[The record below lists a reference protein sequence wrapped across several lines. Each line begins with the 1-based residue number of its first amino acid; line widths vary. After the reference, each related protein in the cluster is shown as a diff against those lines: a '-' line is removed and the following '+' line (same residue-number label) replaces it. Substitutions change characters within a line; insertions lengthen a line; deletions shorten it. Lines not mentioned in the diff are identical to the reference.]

1 MNEKFMADLFP
12 DGAAGGTLARVLAPS
27 SSGSTLSAMG
37 KRASLGRAPSTDPS
51 SIPSSSGSTP
61 TPTSSSAA
69 SSTSAVSNSS
79 QAENL
84 AQDMADLMHDFDVVS
99 RIASLIGTTR
109 GRYEGLTPSVT
120 SQILA
125 DIQSSIRQ
133 KDEEMSY
140 MDACCLQLVL
150 KGRNSKDKPETYTF
164 QTRDPN
170 AKREWIVGEL

>member
-1 MNEKFMADLFP
+1 MCFRSE
-12 DGAAGGTLARVLAPS
+12 
-27 SSGSTLSAMG
+27 SG
-37 KRASLGRAPSTDPS
+37 
-51 SIPSSSGSTP
+51 
-61 TPTSSSAA
+61 
-69 SSTSAVSNSS
+69 

-99 RIASLIGTTR
+99 RVASLIGTTR
-109 GRYEGLTPSVT
+109 GRYEGLTLDVT

-140 MDACCLQLVL
+140 MDACCLQIAL

-170 AKREWIVGEL
+170 AKREWIVG

>member
-1 MNEKFMADLFP
+1 
-12 DGAAGGTLARVLAPS
+12 
-27 SSGSTLSAMG
+27 MG

-61 TPTSSSAA
+61 TPTSSSSAA
-69 SSTSAVSNSS
+69 STSSSAVSTSS

-99 RIASLIGTTR
+99 RVASLIGTTR
-109 GRYEGLTPSVT
+109 GRYEGLTLDVT

-140 MDACCLQLVL
+140 MDACCLQLAL

-170 AKREWIVGEL
+170 AKREWIVGELNFLELWNFADLIKLFVKIL

>member
-1 MNEKFMADLFP
+1 ML
-12 DGAAGGTLARVLAPS
+12 GAKLISFKVARWQNLPSTLAQSKERK
-27 SSGSTLSAMG
+27 GSNFA
-37 KRASLGRAPSTDPS
+37 
-51 SIPSSSGSTP
+51 IWQHW
-61 TPTSSSAA
+61 
-69 SSTSAVSNSS
+69 S

-109 GRYEGLTPSVT
+109 GRYEGLTLDVT

-170 AKREWIVGEL
+170 AKREWIVGKL

>member
-1 MNEKFMADLFP
+1 
-12 DGAAGGTLARVLAPS
+12 
-27 SSGSTLSAMG
+27 
-37 KRASLGRAPSTDPS
+37 
-51 SIPSSSGSTP
+51 
-61 TPTSSSAA
+61 
-69 SSTSAVSNSS
+69 
-79 QAENL
+79 
-84 AQDMADLMHDFDVVS
+84 MHDFDVVS

-109 GRYEGLTPSVT
+109 GRYEGLTLDVT

-140 MDACCLQLVL
+140 MDACCLQLAL

-170 AKREWIVGEL
+170 AKREWIVGKSVFLESFEIFLRAAELCICFKTSPTV

>member
-1 MNEKFMADLFP
+1 
-12 DGAAGGTLARVLAPS
+12 
-27 SSGSTLSAMG
+27 MG

-51 SIPSSSGSTP
+51 SSGSTP
-61 TPTSSSAA
+61 TPMPASSSTASASSAA
-69 SSTSAVSNSS
+69 SA

-99 RIASLIGTTR
+99 RVASLIGTTR
-109 GRYEGLTPSVT
+109 GRYEGLTLDVT

-140 MDACCLQLVL
+140 MDACCLQIAL

-170 AKREWIVGEL
+170 AKREWIVG

>member
-1 MNEKFMADLFP
+1 
-12 DGAAGGTLARVLAPS
+12 
-27 SSGSTLSAMG
+27 MG

-61 TPTSSSAA
+61 TPTSSSSAA
-69 SSTSAVSNSS
+69 SNSSSAVSTSS

-109 GRYEGLTPSVT
+109 GRYEGLTLDVT

-140 MDACCLQLVL
+140 MDACCLQLAL

-170 AKREWIVGEL
+170 AKREWIVGKSVFLESFEIFLRAAELCICFKTSPTV